1 MSNTGTVESTVNG
14 NETSAAPAVPSAG
27 SSSPGLPSAS
37 DWRSALPE
45 ELRNDKALAQVR
57 DVPSLAKGYVEA
69 QKLVGGSVRV
79 PKDDAKP
86 EEWDAFYGKLG
97 RPPSA
102 DKYELPEP
110 GNGKQWDKETIGKYL
125 PKFHAAGYTPKQVH
139 VAMNAF
145 HEYMLAAEDYTTQQ
159 TAERQKAAQAELV
172 KEWGPADGPVYQRN
186 LAAAREAAVKIFE
199 AEGADL
205 DAIVGQMGNNVG
217 FLKGM
222 VRAAQWGKEDGLITG
237 EPVYGASQDE
247 AKRKIAELRTSERYL
262 KAPPGSQA
270 RQAVDA
276 ELESYYKVAFGTGPR
291 RR

>member
-1 MSNTGTVESTVNG
+1 MSNTGTVEQTTNG
-14 NETSAAPAVPSAG
+14 TMDTSAAPAVQAPSP
-27 SSSPGLPSAS
+27 SPGLPSG

-45 ELRNDKALAQVR
+45 ELRNEKSLAQVR
-57 DVPSLAKGYVEA
+57 DIPSLAKGYVES
-69 QKLVGGSVRV
+69 QKLVGGSVRM
-79 PKDDAKP
+79 PKEDAKP
-86 EEWDAFYGKLG
+86 EEWDAFYAKLG
-97 RPPSA
+97 RPASA

-110 GNGKQWDKETIGKYL
+110 GNGKSWDKETLGKYL
-125 PKFHAAGYTPKQVH
+125 PKFHAAGYTPKQVQ

-159 TAERQKAAQAELV
+159 TAQQQKAAQAELV

-186 LAAAREAAVKIFE
+186 LAAAREVAVKLFE

-205 DAIVGQMGNNVG
+205 DAIVGQLGNNVG
-217 FLKGM
+217 FLRGM
-222 VRAAQWGKEDGLITG
+222 VKAAQWGKEDGLITG

-247 AKRKIAELRTSERYL
+247 AKRKISEIRTSERYL
-262 KAPPGSQA
+262 KSAPGSQA
-270 RQAVDA
+270 RKAVDA